1 MEDGVNWKNTV
12 DQPRARIR
20 RATGSN
26 LLRAVVLPALAPVG
40 GYRLAPGVHIR
51 NDQAPGGR
59 GSRRAGP
66 WTGGERLSLNDG
78 LPSRGRRG
86 GPSQVGSAGA
96 SPSQLLA
103 APSEHGAGPER
114 ISEKTSAAA
123 SRPIR
128 LSCRRLGQ
136 VPTL

>member
-59 GSRRAGP
+59 GSR
-66 WTGGERLSLNDG
+66 
-78 LPSRGRRG
+78 
-86 GPSQVGSAGA
+86 
-96 SPSQLLA
+96 
-103 APSEHGAGPER
+103 
-114 ISEKTSAAA
+114 
-123 SRPIR
+123 
-128 LSCRRLGQ
+128 
-136 VPTL
+136 